1 MKLAPKTMLRALR
14 LYALADDNTSFRDL
28 KKLEIDDQ
36 ESFLTATF
44 TLSKKRYGL
53 LFGSQID
60 EDEVDEFW
68 PDLPETAEMLKNPL
82 DETSFTTPF
91 QGKFLIV
98 FNLPTGKE
106 RLDVYLANQFDK
118 SISRSLWQKYIQAG
132 CVKVNGEVVKLPK
145 AEILETDDIEVD
157 FPEKA
162 VTSHNIEVIY
172 EDDDTLVINKPS
184 SVLTHAKGGINDEVT
199 VADFLSDKVDFP
211 KNHNRPGIVHRLD
224 RDTSGLLIAARNE
237 AAANFLQNQFAG
249 RSVKKVYLAVVE
261 GQPKL
266 DEAKIDLPIARHPKK
281 PSSFRVD
288 PSGKPAETK
297 YKVLASNGAKS
308 LIWLEPKTGR
318 THQLRVHMAHIGTP
332 IVGDRVYGRAEERLM
347 LHAYQLEI
355 NLPSGERKLFAAKL
369 PEIFNQDFPEV
380 KL

>member
-1 MKLAPKTMLRALR
+1 MLRALR
-14 LYALADDNTSFRDL
+14 LYGLADDNTSFRDL
-28 KKLEIDDQ
+28 KKLEVDDQ
-36 ESFLTATF
+36 ESFLTATL
-44 TLSKKRYGL
+44 TLDKKRYGL

-60 EDEVDEFW
+60 EEEVDEFW
-68 PDLPETAEMLKNPL
+68 PDLPDTAEMLKNPL
-82 DETSFTTPF
+82 DEASFTTPF
-91 QGKFLIV
+91 QGKFLIL

-106 RLDVYLANQFDK
+106 RLDIHLASQFDK

-132 CVKVNGEVVKLPK
+132 CVKVNGKVVKLPK
-145 AEILETDDIEVD
+145 TEILETDSIEVS

-172 EDDDTLVINKPS
+172 EDNDVLVINKPS
-184 SVLTHAKGGINDEVT
+184 GLLTHAKGGIADEMT
-199 VADFLSDKVDFP
+199 VADFLNDKVDFP
-211 KNHNRPGIVHRLD
+211 KKHNRPGIVHRLD
-224 RDTSGLLIAARNE
+224 RDTSGLLVAARNE
-237 AAANFLQNQFAG
+237 ATASFLQKQFAG

-261 GQPKL
+261 GRPKL

-297 YKVLASNGAKS
+297 YKVLATDDARS
-308 LIWLEPKTGR
+308 LVWLEPKTGR

-332 IVGDRVYGRAEERLM
+332 ILGDRVYGQAEERLI

-355 NLPSGERKLFAAKL
+355 DLPSGERRLFTAKL
-369 PEIFNQDFPEV
+369 PEIFSQYFPEI